1 MKIVRLP
8 ASNHTGTIVLFTW
21 PTPSVSETRGVIAVL
36 INICLVWFYYW
47 STCARLRI
55 PIMLLENLEIEAIF
69 ASCVKNK
76 FLVFKH
82 RIHCPFKIRDNRF
95 WHDQSTM
102 PVGMDQI
109 TAMSYHI
116 KKLTGLSK
124 FFIWP
129 FLRNT
134 CTSTDLK
141 RCINF

>member
-36 INICLVWFYYW
+36 INICLAWFYYW
-47 STCARLRI
+47 FTYARLRMS
-55 PIMLLENLEIEAIF
+55 IMLPQFFEIEAILT
-69 ASCVKNK
+69 SWLKNN
-76 FLVFKH
+76 FLVIKH
-82 RIHCPFKIRDNRF
+82 RIHCPFKIRENRF
-95 WHDQSTM
+95 RHDQSTV
-102 PVGMDQI
+102 PAGMDQI

-116 KKLTGLSK
+116 KKLTGQSK
-124 FFIWP
+124 FCIWP

-134 CTSTDLK
+134 CTSTNLK